1 MASRIDY
8 SISVS
13 AIQEVTHEGQT
24 VGIIDQEIG
33 RTLGGGNSSKQWDGS
48 AIDNWGTS
56 TNGEH
61 EHIEA
66 WSTPQTVGASGD
78 DMILI
83 KHTGKRFDSSTDDNL
98 KADGTIDETT
108 VTVYAVVT
116 HTLFNA
122 GDGSS
127 ASGTSNIAIASL
139 EAGECMIIPECKL
152 GIKVGSVDSQN
163 TAPAV
168 EYAKL
173 T

>member
-8 SISVS
+8 SMSVS

-66 WSTPQTVGASGD
+66 WSTPQAVGASGD
-78 DMILI
+78 DMIWI

-98 KADGTIDETT
+98 AADGTADLTT
-108 VTVYAVVT
+108 VSVYAVVT
-116 HTLFNA
+116 AAIFNA
-122 GDGSS
+122 GAGES
-127 ASGTSNIAIASL
+127 ASGTTN
-139 EAGECMIIPECKL
+139 
-152 GIKVGSVDSQN
+152 
-163 TAPAV
+163 V
-168 EYAKL
+168 EI
-173 T
+173 